1 MQIKNDRV
9 VRVVPLENEAINE
22 CWLSDKDRFSYEAL
36 NSQDRLTQ
44 PMLKRDGKWIETDWQ
59 TALDYVTRELKRIR
73 ARHGATALG
82 ALVSP
87 HATLEEMHLLQKLVR
102 GLGWENIDFRLRHS
116 DFSADGR
123 RQGATWLG
131 MSITEFAALDRVLV
145 IGSFLRKDHPLL
157 AQRLRQMVKKGAQL
171 ALVHAAADE
180 LLIKVA
186 QQAIVPPSAFAHT
199 LGQIAVA
206 AAGAAGKALPPA
218 LAGIESSPVAAGIAA
233 LLAGGSRRG
242 IFLGSFAEWH
252 PQAAQLHAL
261 ASAIAELTGST
272 LGFLTEAANSVGGTV
287 AGVYPRKDGL
297 HAAAMLGAP
306 RRAYLLL
313 HADPEFDSADPA
325 TTCAA
330 LGAAEL
336 VIALSPFKSGAA
348 AQANVLLPVA
358 PFTETAGTFI
368 NCEGRIQSFNSVVP
382 PLGQTRP
389 AWKVLRMLGSLLSLP
404 GFDYESVEAIR
415 RDLPG
420 EQEIGNWLS
429 NATQTPIET
438 PSAPDGRDQF
448 ERIAEVPIYAADS
461 LVRRAASLQRTR
473 DAAPAAAR
481 VNAATLARLKLGEGT
496 AVRIRQGGGGGDADS
511 RSRCGRAGRLRAR
524 RRGTPVDAHAGAN
537 VRPPSRWKA
546 CDGRGARVLRLDL
559 ARRHRAGRNR
569 CHHRAADPG
578 GRLPDALGAQAHRL
592 DARAPRAQPRRP
604 ARPAAADRRRGQ
616 AAVQGSDRADAGR
629 HCAVLRS
636 RRCSSMMP
644 ALAAW
649 AVIPFARRAG
659 AGQHQRR
666 PAVRDGDHLARRVR
680 RDHRRLGVELEVRLP
695 GRAARLGADGVLRDS
710 RWASCW
716 SAC

>member
-1 MQIKNDRV
+1 MSPHDSLGSNLVVQTKNDRV
-9 VRVVPLENEAINE
+9 ARVVPLDNEAINE

-102 GLGWENIDFRLRHS
+102 GLGGENIDFRLRHS

-496 AVRIRQGGGGGDADS
+496 AVRIRQGGGEAM
-511 RSRCGRAGRLRAR
+511 L
-524 RRGTPVDAHAGAN
+524 T
-537 VRPPSRWKA
+537 
-546 CDGRGARVLRLDL
+546 L
-559 ARRHRAGRNR
+559 A
-569 CHHRAADPG
+569 
-578 GRLPDALGAQAHRL
+578 L
-592 DARAPRAQPRRP
+592 DAGVPDGCVRV
-604 ARPAAADRRRGQ
+604 AAALPSTRMLGPMFGPI
-616 AAVQGSDRADAGR
+616 AVEG
-629 HCAVLRS
+629 L
-636 RRCSSMMP
+636 
-644 ALAAW
+644 
-649 AVIPFARRAG
+649 
-659 AGQHQRR
+659 
-666 PAVRDGDHLARRVR
+666 
-680 RDHRRLGVELEVRLP
+680 
-695 GRAARLGADGVLRDS
+695 
-710 RWASCW
+710 
-716 SAC
+716 